1 MAESPKA
8 PQSGRP
14 SKAEADY
21 PGASRTCMA
30 FGGGI
35 MAGSA
40 ASRAALPLD
49 EREHY
54 PFADLDN
61 RVCKALFAMKLL
73 D

>member
-1 MAESPKA
+1 
-8 PQSGRP
+8 
-14 SKAEADY
+14 
-21 PGASRTCMA
+21 MA